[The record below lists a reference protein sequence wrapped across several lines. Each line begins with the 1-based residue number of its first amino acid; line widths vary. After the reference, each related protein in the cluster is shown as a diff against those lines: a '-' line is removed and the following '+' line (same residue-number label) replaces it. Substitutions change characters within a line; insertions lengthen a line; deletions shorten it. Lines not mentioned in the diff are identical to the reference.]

1 MKQPQMT
8 FFPKNVEEIRKVILF
23 AKSLKKRLRCAGMKH
38 SWTDVFSDT
47 GEILI
52 FLLPLSVTD
61 TISFARV
68 GNGGMEQEIKDW
80 GSTLNFIDVNCMFQM
95 IHYGGNSNDNKRNIQ
110 VVNIYE
116 DGKHAEVKVGP
127 ATTNLEMFNWSKK
140 SGWTLPADI
149 IEVMI
154 TYGGSNAM
162 ICHGSGL
169 STQTLSDLV
178 LEMEIIN
185 ANGDLKV
192 FILLVICKK

>member
-80 GSTLNFIDVNCMFQM
+80 GSTLNFIEVNCMF
-95 IHYGGNSNDNKRNIQ
+95 
-110 VVNIYE
+110 
-116 DGKHAEVKVGP
+116 
-127 ATTNLEMFNWSKK
+127 
-140 SGWTLPADI
+140 
-149 IEVMI
+149 
-154 TYGGSNAM
+154 
-162 ICHGSGL
+162 
-169 STQTLSDLV
+169 
-178 LEMEIIN
+178 
-185 ANGDLKV
+185 
-192 FILLVICKK
+192 